1 MSRKGIDISSCY
13 SDIRRNCSHGYRWCN
28 TYHEKLPPL
37 LGGTSSKMV
46 VQLDGD
52 SNKIL
57 NIFHKIKE
65 ATEATGEC
73 HSTITK
79 SCKRKTRTKRNYNWR
94 FLEDIQNYEF
104 QNEEVKEKFILYTG
118 QLIY

>member
-1 MSRKGIDISSCY
+1 
-13 SDIRRNCSHGYRWCN
+13 
-28 TYHEKLPPL
+28 
-37 LGGTSSKMV
+37 MV